1 MSKFYTYFLSLFI
14 GCVILNQSIS
24 AQVSTNYVFTTAT
37 STFTPITGGTLY
49 GSTTS
54 DDQRYVN
61 PTVTAGATTA
71 AGVGIPIGFNFSF
84 NSETFNLIAFNTNGF
99 LSFGRAGLAISNVH
113 NNHSA
118 YTPISTTLTTVFNA
132 PQHRMGVA
140 GFARDLQGQTGS
152 SLRLETIGTAP
163 NRVCVVQWLGF
174 RRFGATGDN
183 LNFQIRLYETTNVIE
198 VAYGA
203 MATTNTSTTT
213 GAHVGLMGGGGL
225 TAIDFNS
232 RTVGTAQTWPTSIAS
247 AVASGFCIFTATN
260 IASNGLVYRWAP
272 NPCIAPGIVMR
283 NITPTAATLGW
294 TLNANATGGYEVE
307 YRATGTTTWTSAGT
321 TTRDSIRLTGLTAL
335 TSYEFHI
342 RAICAGPLAG
352 PWGFTGSFS
361 TLCASRTCTFTMRLW
376 DSFGDGWNGNNLEL
390 IQGGTVLA
398 NALSFTTGRSR
409 VITTNLCE
417 GSNVT
422 VRYTRGSFATEIGWA
437 LEDPFG
443 VVLDTVAFT
452 TAPGTTTGQQI
463 IRLSTPVSCTPPA
476 CIRPTQVSVGTVLD
490 VSATIN
496 LTVPTNAVSAQVE
509 YGVAGFVRGTG
520 TTVTVPIVNRT
531 ATLTGLSPSTSY
543 DVYLRN
549 NCGTVDGYSAWV
561 GPINFVTQCSPP
573 VRGDI
578 LGDAIPITVLP
589 ATIYD
594 SLYTPCVRN
603 NPYSNV
609 TAAGIERFYRVKTGR
624 CAIGL
629 IISTC
634 GSDFDSRLVLLDSAG
649 RTVLVT
655 AFNECGVNERI
666 NRTVTPNTWYTI
678 VVEANTTTLTKGRYT
693 LTIAQIANNTFGRIT
708 KAIINPSCNGLADA
722 QVTLTPQSFSPP
734 LRVVWDDGVT
744 TSRVRTGMSAGVYSF
759 IASDACGVG
768 MRDTV
773 IITQASSLMAMAS
786 TFTDKVKAICFG
798 ETLTLGGTPTGS
810 LGKGPYTY
818 NWVAQPS
825 LSATNISNPIASP
838 TVTTWYKVS
847 VTDACN
853 AVTTDSVQIIVPQR
867 LRVTSQ
873 GSNVA
878 CFGDNNGTATFDYTG
893 GLPPH
898 AFLWQTGETTRMLT
912 GLTVGRYIYTITDNC
927 NTKVTDTVIVI
938 EPQTI
943 ATSVTNV
950 SNTSCA
956 GSING
961 TISLLTTGGTPPF
974 AYLWSN
980 RATTPNLSGIPS
992 GVYTVSVTDS
1002 RGCTFTSPTAITI
1015 TSPTAVSVSIQ
1026 TSPAA
1031 CNASASGSATASANG
1046 GTGPYFYTWSNGQ
1059 TSRSISGLSA
1069 GTVSVQARDANGCVV
1084 SNSASA
1090 ISQPIALNVTSTS
1103 THVSGPTKNDGAASV
1118 TPSGGTA
1125 PYSYRWSSNPAQ
1137 ATATA
1142 SGLPA
1147 GLVTCTITDANGC
1160 TVLASVVV
1168 SLELGFENA
1177 SNLGKL
1183 TLTPNPTSDKAQV
1196 QINLNQMASVVEL
1209 SVYNVLG
1216 QKLSTQ
1222 VVKNTQIHSFEIDA
1236 TQMQPGTYLLK
1247 LMANDQTATARL
1259 IVTH

>member
-1 MSKFYTYFLSLFI
+1 MYFLGIFI
-14 GCVILNQSIS
+14 GCVILNQSTS
-24 AQVSTNYVFTTAT
+24 AQVSTNYVFTTTT

-61 PTVTAGATTA
+61 PAVVAGGTTF
-71 AGVGIPIGFNFSF
+71 GGIGLPIGFNFSF
-84 NSETFNLIAFNTNGF
+84 NSESFDLMAFSTNGF
-99 LSFGRAGLAISNVH
+99 LSFGRAGLNTSNVH
-113 NNHSA
+113 INHSS
-118 YTPISTTLTTVFNA
+118 YTPISTPLTTAFNA

-140 GFARDLQGQTGS
+140 GFARDLQGQAGS
-152 SLRLETIGTAP
+152 SIRVETIGTAP

-183 LNFQIRLYETTNVIE
+183 LNFQIRLYETTNVVE

-203 MATTNTSTTT
+203 MTTTNTSTTT
-213 GAHVGLMGGGGL
+213 GAHVGLIGGGGL

-247 AVASGFCIFTATN
+247 AVATGFCIFTATN
-260 IASNGLVYRWAP
+260 TASSGLVYRWAP
-272 NPCIAPGIVMR
+272 NPCIAPGVVMR
-283 NITPTAATLGW
+283 NVTSTAATLGW
-294 TLNANATGGYEVE
+294 ALSPNATGGYEVE
-307 YRATGTTTWTSAGT
+307 YRVAGTTTWISGGT

-352 PWGFTGSFS
+352 PWGFNGTFS
-361 TLCASRTCTFTMRLW
+361 TLCASRTCAFTMRLW

-398 NALSFTTGRSR
+398 NALSFTSGRSR

-422 VRYTRGSFATEIGWA
+422 VRYTRGSFATEVGWA

-443 VVLDTVAFT
+443 VVLDSIAFT
-452 TAPGTTTGQQI
+452 TAPGTTLGQQI
-463 IRLSTPVSCTPPA
+463 IRLTTPVSCTPPA
-476 CIRPTQVSVGTVLD
+476 CIRPIQVSVGTVLD
-490 VSATIN
+490 VSASIN
-496 LTVPTNAVSAQVE
+496 LTIPTNAVSVQVE
-509 YGVAGFVRGTG
+509 YGVAGFVRGAG
-520 TTVTVPIVNRT
+520 TTVTLPVVNRT
-531 ATLTGLSPSTSY
+531 TTITGLSPTTSY
-543 DVYLRN
+543 DVYIRN

-578 LGDAIPITVLP
+578 LSDAIPITVLP
-589 ATIYD
+589 TTIYD

-609 TAAGIERFYRVKTGR
+609 TAAGIERFYRVKTGP

-649 RTVLVT
+649 NTVLVT

-666 NRTVTPNTWYTI
+666 NRAVTPNTWYTI

-693 LTIAQIANNTFGRIT
+693 LTIAQIANNTFGRIN
-708 KAIINPSCNGLADA
+708 KVVINPSCNGLADA
-722 QVTLTPQSFSPP
+722 QVTLTPQNYSAP
-734 LRVVWDDGVT
+734 LRVIWDDGVT
-744 TSRVRTGMSAGVYSF
+744 TSRVRIGMSAGVYSF

-768 MRDTV
+768 VRDTV
-773 IITQASSLMAMAS
+773 IITQASSLMALAS
-786 TFTDKVKAICFG
+786 TFTDKVKSICLG
-798 ETLTLGGTPTGS
+798 QTLTLGGSPTGS

-818 NWVAQPS
+818 NWMTQPS
-825 LSATNISNPIASP
+825 LSATNIANPIASP
-838 TVTTWYKVS
+838 TVTTLYKVS

-853 AVTTDSVQIIVPQR
+853 AVAIDSVQIIVPQQFR
-867 LRVTSQ
+867 ATSQ

-912 GLTVGRYIYTITDNC
+912 GLTVGRYVYTITDNC
-927 NTKVTDTVIVI
+927 NIKVTDTVVVI
-938 EPQTI
+938 EPQAI
-943 ATSVTNV
+943 GISTSNV

-961 TISLLTTGGTPPF
+961 SISLLTTGGTPPF
-974 AYLWSN
+974 SYLWNN
-980 RATTPNLSGIPS
+980 RATTPNLTGIPS

-1002 RGCTFTSPTAITI
+1002 RGCTFTKATAITI

-1031 CNASASGSATASANG
+1031 CNGSATGLATANASG
-1046 GTGPYFYTWSNGQ
+1046 GTGPYFYTWSNGE
-1059 TSRSISGLSA
+1059 TSRTITGLSA
-1069 GTVSVQARDANGCVV
+1069 GTVSVQARDANGCVI

-1090 ISQPIALNVTSTS
+1090 ISQPIALSATTTSI
-1103 THVSGPTKNDGAASV
+1103 HVSSPTRNDGSASAA
-1118 TPSGGTA
+1118 PAGGTA
-1125 PYSYRWSSNPAQ
+1125 PYSYRWSSSPAQ
-1137 ATATA
+1137 TTATA
-1142 SGLPA
+1142 VGLPA

-1168 SLELGFENA
+1168 SLELGFDNA
-1177 SNLGKL
+1177 TNLGKL

-1196 QINLNQMASVVEL
+1196 HINLNQMAAVVEL

-1216 QKLSTQ
+1216 QKLTTQ
-1222 VVKNTQIHSFEIDA
+1222 TVKNTQIHSFDIDV
-1236 TQMQPGTYLLK
+1236 TQMQSGTYLLK
-1247 LMANDQTATARL
+1247 LTANEQTATAKL